1 MNLVPP
7 PPRKPSDD
15 LDFLLRRFFRS
26 QMPDPWPRPRLSF
39 FRPHPATPATPSR
52 HPLIRSRW
60 ALAAS
65 VGLLLLGSLLLPGRF
80 TQALKLEPYPGG
92 SHIGTDDLRRQMDKE
107 HRLKDFENK
116 NKPQLGADVP
126 APDLDEVDLPPLR

>member
-15 LDFLLRRFFRS
+15 LDFLLRAFFRS
-26 QMPDPWPRPRLSF
+26 QMPDPWPGLRLPS
-39 FRPHPATPATPSR
+39 FRPNPATPATPSR
-52 HPLIRSRW
+52 RPLIRSRW

-65 VGLLLLGSLLLPGRF
+65 VALLLAGSLLLPSRF
-80 TQALKLEPYPGG
+80 TQALKPEPYPGG
-92 SHIGTDDLRRQMDKE
+92 AHIGTNDLRRQMDKE

-116 NKPQLGADVP
+116 HKPQLGADVP
-126 APDLDEVDLPPLR
+126 PPDLDDSELPPIR